1 VDKNN
6 TLVQLNHDLL
16 NDYVQGLGASVVNK
30 MIALYCEQVVIY
42 LAGIESSLQN
52 NDAVM
57 WQEYC
62 HKMKGAAGSIGLQ
75 SVHTQLAFMEKSP
88 ADIIEKAQQLAEL
101 KEHNKNALNN
111 INGWLE
117 QYN

>member
-16 NDYVQGLGASVVNK
+16 NDYVQGLGVAVVNK

-42 LAGIESSLQN
+42 LVDIENSLQC
-52 NDAVM
+52 NDAAL
-57 WQEYC
+57 WQEHC
-62 HKMKGAAGSIGLQ
+62 HKMKGAAGSVGLQ
-75 SVHTQLAFMEKSP
+75 SVHAQLALMEKT
-88 ADIIEKAQQLAEL
+88 AAGITEKAQQLAEL
-101 KEHNKNALNN
+101 KEHNKNALDNV
-111 INGWLE
+111 NGWLE